1 MKADTRREIKR
12 TARKLYRDGRI
23 SLEMAVWAMK
33 NAGYT
38 GEETAKWLKL
48 TGKNTALQTGAGI
61 APDINTIGRRAKSHD
76 DR

>member
-1 MKADTRREIKR
+1 MTGEQKQEVKR

-38 GEETAKWLKL
+38 ERETAKIYGNPETKRGTSK
-48 TGKNTALQTGAGI
+48 TGE
-61 APDINTIGRRAKSHD
+61 
-76 DR
+76 